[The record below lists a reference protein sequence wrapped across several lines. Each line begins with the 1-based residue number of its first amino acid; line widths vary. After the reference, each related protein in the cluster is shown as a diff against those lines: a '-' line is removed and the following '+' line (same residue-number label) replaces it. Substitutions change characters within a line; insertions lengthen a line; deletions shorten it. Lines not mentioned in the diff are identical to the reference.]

1 MRIHFLIWAT
11 VFILIGVVFSGTI
24 RSYLTFLPQY

>member
-1 MRIHFLIWAT
+1 MRIHFLIWALA
-11 VFILIGVVFSGTI
+11 FLLIGVVFAGTI

>member
-1 MRIHFLIWAT
+1 MPWHFIFVALF
-11 VFILIGVVFSGTI
+11 FILVGAVFAGTI

>member
-1 MRIHFLIWAT
+1 MHVHFLVWALT
-11 VFILIGVVFSGTI
+11 FVLVGVIFAGTI

>member
-1 MRIHFLIWAT
+1 MHVGFLVWA
-11 VFILIGVVFSGTI
+11 VLFILVGVVFAGTI